1 MNESG
6 TWKTNISS
14 VPSATISCVPTK
26 CWVLCQKLTSVAV
39 NLTAPETLGT
49 VTAPF
54 TGEADGLPEAVW
66 Q

>member
-1 MNESG
+1 MKAVHG
-6 TWKTNISS
+6 KQIFPLFHQLPFP
-14 VPSATISCVPTK
+14 VCLLSAGYSA
-26 CWVLCQKLTSVAV
+26 QKLTSVAV

-49 VTAPF
+49 VIAPF